1 MDTKNIVL
9 FGETGVGKSSIVNL
23 MAGEQRALTSSGMER
38 CTMHWNKHAIRFGGH
53 NYNVFDTIGLEEP
66 ELGMEEYLKTILNA
80 RNLVMELENKG
91 GIDLLLFC
99 VRAGR
104 VTATIQNNYRL
115 FHEWLCEKKVPIV
128 LVLTGLE
135 RETVMEDWW
144 TRNKSNFDKHRIV
157 VDGHACITAAN
168 DLDGRHRVLY
178 EESRKLVHSLVK
190 KHTYDRS
197 EGGWKA
203 GYGWLKRFVRSLKE
217 LLLGD
222 SMEKKDIVTVL
233 TTRCGVPREAAQT
246 LATYVRDDS
255 RQ

>member
-9 FGETGVGKSSIVNL
+9 FGKSGAGQSSVINL
-23 MAGEQRALTSSGMER
+23 MAGEQRAFTSLDMGR
-38 CTMHWNKHAIRFGGH
+38 CTMHWSKYAIRFGGH
-53 NYNVFDTIGLEEP
+53 NYNVFDTIGLNEP
-66 ELGMEEYLKTILNA
+66 ALGMEEYLKTILNA
-80 RNLVMELENKG
+80 RNLIMELDNKG

-104 VTATIQNNYRL
+104 LSATMKDNYRL
-115 FHEWLCEKKVPIV
+115 FYEWLCEKKVPII

-135 RETVMEDWW
+135 RETEMEDWW
-144 TRNKSNFDKHRIV
+144 TRNKHTMDKLQIV
-157 VDGHACITAAN
+157 VDDHVCITAAN
-168 DLDGRHRVLY
+168 NLDGRHQVLY
-178 EESRKLVHSLVK
+178 EQSRKLIRSLVK
-190 KHTYDRS
+190 KHTCDRL
-197 EGGWKA
+197 EGEWKA
-203 GYGWLKRFVRSLKE
+203 GDGWLKRFVRSLKE

-222 SMEKKDIVTVL
+222 PMKKKDIVTVL